1 MGLNHGGEIQARPK
15 EKLFKDS
22 EAVQQTA
29 RESRDAPVWGEQLR
43 CCIECE
49 QLEQSFLWAPGQIG

>member
-1 MGLNHGGEIQARPK
+1 MGLNHGGEIQAK

-29 RESRDAPVWGEQLR
+29 RESRDSPVRGEQLR
-43 CCIECE
+43 CCIGCE
-49 QLEQSFLWAPGQIG
+49 QLEQSLLWAPGQIG